1 MLFVNLIPRNYDL
14 PYAERN
20 FITPEFRA
28 DIQKALECRHSPML
42 FDSLRFHNRWFARI
56 DYRSCLDLDIQSFLC
71 QIPIFFVTTDQVG
84 EKHSIPLVGRE
95 MEITVPVSEVP
106 YDDQDFECIKENLK
120 LFRKRAKNYNILD
133 EEKALDARRLEEE
146 EEENDP
152 CPEEPPVSK
161 LKNVCVHQISDLLGA
176 YQSGY
181 PFKLGRPSL
190 YKPRIFIWL
199 DKIWDYTHRDD
210 IGDPLAEERFYALLA
225 QVVLHE
231 LMHALMDVNQDP
243 DYRKNVER
251 SPFNYHTSQL
261 YRLREESLAE
271 ALSLVLVREV
281 ISESMWDYLLS
292 NTRQNSMPYRLGA
305 DYADEC
311 LLEKA
316 VNNWMDTK
324 ERSNR
329 FGREGRTWNRQ
340 LYPLCIDHMDH
351 WERACMISLFRL
363 NKRPYP
369 LCVDEQMDSSERAY
383 MIRLFRLNRRPYPLC
398 VDWCD
403 YVMSG
408 VRLEISQLRLYE
420 EGFWSENV
428 YRYRESLDS
437 TKTILYTAKGLVL
450 QVIRD
455 YMEEHQGITR
465 CELKEAFPA
474 NLSADYVTLIDYPE
488 SNVFKAKGL
497 HETGRPVYDDC
508 ILQCSD
514 GQVAVCDYWSLV
526 SMPNF
531 VEHARMLGFKIKT
544 YSKPW

>member
-42 FDSLRFHNRWFARI
+42 FDRLRFHNRWFART
-56 DYRSCLDLDIQSFLC
+56 DYRSYLDLDIQSFLC
-71 QIPIFFVTTDQVG
+71 QIPIFFVTSDQVG
-84 EKHSIPLVGRE
+84 ERHSIPLVGRE

-133 EEKALDARRLEEE
+133 EEKALDARRLEKE

-152 CPEEPPVSK
+152 CPEEPPVSE

-210 IGDPLAEERFYALLA
+210 IGDRLAEERFYALLA

-231 LMHALMDVNQDP
+231 LMHALMDVDQDP

-340 LYPLCIDHMDH
+340 LYPLCI
-351 WERACMISLFRL
+351 
-363 NKRPYP
+363 
-369 LCVDEQMDSSERAY
+369 EQMDPSERAY

-408 VRLEISQLRLYE
+408 VRLEGSQLRLYE
-420 EGFWSENV
+420 ESFWSENV

-450 QVIRD
+450 QVIKD

-465 CELKEAFPA
+465 SELKEAFSSGL
-474 NLSADYVTLIDYPE
+474 NADYVTLIDYPE
-488 SNVFKAKGL
+488 TNAFK
-497 HETGRPVYDDC
+497 ESYENGRPVYDDC
-508 ILQCSD
+508 IFQCSD
-514 GQVAVCDYWSLV
+514 GQVAVCDYWRLE
-526 SMPNF
+526 SMTNF
-531 VEHARMLGFKIKT
+531 VEHARKLGFKIKT